1 MQCAVRT
8 LLLIFAVLLGSVALA
23 QDKPVRHERR
33 PPAQSASDQAAPQ
46 TQPNYLYFSILDGG
60 PKGLELHHDTVAGTN
75 EPIDVYVFP
84 IELQVMNSD
93 GNLEPEGL
101 IIDNF
106 YTAAVQDPNT
116 APNQNT
122 ARDCRKWN
130 ALVLHE
136 EAHQGEGE
144 RTWSYVEFTVAMG
157 ARTVKT
163 NEDGNVWWAD
173 DIQCWGARDR
183 FSPF

>member
-1 MQCAVRT
+1 MRHAGGT
-8 LLLIFAVLLGSVALA
+8 LFLVFAMFLGLSAWA
-23 QDKPVRHERR
+23 QEKPVRREHR
-33 PPAQSASDQAAPQ
+33 PSAQVANDPTAPQ
-46 TQPNYLYFSILDGG
+46 AQPNYIYFSILDGT
-60 PKGLELHHDTVAGTN
+60 PQGLTLHHDTIVGTGQ
-75 EPIDVYVFP
+75 PIDVYMFP

-116 APNQNT
+116 APNINT

-157 ARTVKT
+157 ARIVQT